1 MTETDDTQAYFKRL
15 RMRKTAYGGL
25 IVSMQAWKMETE
37 FWYIIP
43 LTCQAMRYMHMT
55 FPLWM

>member
-25 IVSMQAWKMETE
+25 IVSMQDWKMETE
-37 FWYIIP
+37 F
-43 LTCQAMRYMHMT
+43 
-55 FPLWM
+55 